1 MTDYK
6 KQVEAARW
14 KVLDLL
20 PRGNLELDK
29 AIVEYG
35 YACAAQARAAA
46 LEEAAVACDELVND
60 ENSDD
65 YRNSADWCATRI
77 RALKE
82 TP

>member
-6 KQVEAARW
+6 KKVETARW

-20 PRGNLELDK
+20 PRGSLELDK

-35 YACAAQARAAA
+35 YACAAQARATA
-46 LEEAAVACDELVND
+46 LEEAAVEM
-60 ENSDD
+60 ENENTQSGESV
-65 YRNSADWCATRI
+65 SAAI